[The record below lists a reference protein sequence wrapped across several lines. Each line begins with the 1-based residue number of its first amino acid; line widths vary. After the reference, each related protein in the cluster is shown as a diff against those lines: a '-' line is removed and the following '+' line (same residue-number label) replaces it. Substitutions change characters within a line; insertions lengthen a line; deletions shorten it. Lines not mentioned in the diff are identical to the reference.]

1 MSNKTIKA
9 INFLAK
15 PKHESVKFFL
25 FGDEHALCY
34 KTKHHC
40 LKDQDLQLLEKV
52 YIDLDD
58 DNFESLLDQSLM
70 TNSLF
75 NEKKVVYVSLNKNR
89 LNKELISKIQKI
101 IEYETENI
109 LIVEILSLTKKAIE
123 KELINNFD
131 GNAIFIDCFHPYE
144 TEIKTFLETNLP
156 DYLNKTEN
164 IQIFLEMYEGN
175 FSALL
180 NDLEILKILE
190 IDNEEKAMK
199 VFSNKGDKN
208 NYKLIEYIS
217 KKDTRLALSVI
228 ESMRMND
235 RNSIALL
242 IWILSRDINALKHV
256 SEGKNIRSLGIW
268 ENQIQWYQ
276 NISTRIAPKTINKLI
291 DEVNI
296 VDRKFKG
303 VLNGDPWNGIKDIV
317 LSLSA

>member
-144 TEIKTFLETNLP
+144 SEIKTFLETLFEISCKSFCLLDIASFINSSIFS
-156 DYLNKTEN
+156 LNGSSTGIEKSISSGLFVVIYSLN
-164 IQIFLEMYEGN
+164 SLLFC
-175 FSALL
+175 SKSLL
-180 NDLEILKILE
+180 N
-190 IDNEEKAMK
+190 
-199 VFSNKGDKN
+199 
-208 NYKLIEYIS
+208 
-217 KKDTRLALSVI
+217 
-228 ESMRMND
+228 
-235 RNSIALL
+235 
-242 IWILSRDINALKHV
+242 V
-256 SEGKNIRSLGIW
+256 S
-268 ENQIQWYQ
+268 
-276 NISTRIAPKTINKLI
+276 
-291 DEVNI
+291 
-296 VDRKFKG
+296 
-303 VLNGDPWNGIKDIV
+303 
-317 LSLSA
+317 SA